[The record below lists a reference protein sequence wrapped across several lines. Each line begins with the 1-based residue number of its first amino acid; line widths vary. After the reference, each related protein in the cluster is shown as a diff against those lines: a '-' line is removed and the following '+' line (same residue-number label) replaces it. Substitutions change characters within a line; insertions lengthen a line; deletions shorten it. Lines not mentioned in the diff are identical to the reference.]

1 MLDSAILD
9 LMLHEYGF
17 PTTCEIAIGDN
28 LLIYPWI
35 KTLVKLNKA
44 FTVKRGLSPRELLES
59 SQTMSRYMH
68 YAINEKHENIW
79 IAQRE
84 GRAKDSSDQTQE
96 SLLKMFAMAGEG
108 SIVDRL
114 KDLHLVPLS
123 ISYEYDPCD
132 YLKAQEF
139 QLKRDN
145 PSFKKS
151 KQDDLD
157 NMKTG
162 IFGQKGRIH
171 YEALPCINTWLDEVS
186 DLPKTEIFAEIARRI
201 DLQIHSGYQLFPGNY
216 VALDLLNGTSTYADR
231 YSEKEKQTFMDYLQ
245 SRIDLVKIENKDED
259 FLRERILTM
268 YANPVVNKQK
278 AIETKY

>member
-1 MLDSAILD
+1 
-9 LMLHEYGF
+9 
-17 PTTCEIAIGDN
+17 
-28 LLIYPWI
+28 
-35 KTLVKLNKA
+35 
-44 FTVKRGLSPRELLES
+44 
-59 SQTMSRYMH
+59 MH

-139 QLKRDN
+139 QQKRDN

-162 IFGQKGRIH
+162 IFGKKGRIH
-171 YEALPCINTWLDEVS
+171 YEAMPCINTWLDELS
-186 DLPKTEIFAEIARRI
+186 ELPRTEVFGEVARRI
-201 DLQIHSGYQLFPGNY
+201 DRQIHLGYRLFPGNY
-216 VALDLLNGTSTYADR
+216 VAADMLSGTKTYIGEYTD
-231 YSEKEKQTFMDYLQ
+231 KEKATFEAYLQ
-245 SRIDLVKIENKDED
+245 SRIDLVQLKDKDEA

-268 YANPVVNKQK
+268 YANPVFNKMK
-278 AIETKY
+278 SEE